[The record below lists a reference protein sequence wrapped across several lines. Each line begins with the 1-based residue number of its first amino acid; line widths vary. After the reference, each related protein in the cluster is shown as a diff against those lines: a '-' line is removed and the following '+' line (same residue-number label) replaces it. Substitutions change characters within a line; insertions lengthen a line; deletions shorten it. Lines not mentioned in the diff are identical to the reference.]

1 MGEERGRGSRKGWG
15 EGVDTRTVKDRVEG
29 SKGGSKGGSKDI
41 SLHINPITVT
51 HKLSLNIYTIQP

>member
-15 EGVDTRTVKDRVEG
+15 EGVDTRAVKDRFEE
-29 SKGGSKGGSKDI
+29 SKGGSKDI